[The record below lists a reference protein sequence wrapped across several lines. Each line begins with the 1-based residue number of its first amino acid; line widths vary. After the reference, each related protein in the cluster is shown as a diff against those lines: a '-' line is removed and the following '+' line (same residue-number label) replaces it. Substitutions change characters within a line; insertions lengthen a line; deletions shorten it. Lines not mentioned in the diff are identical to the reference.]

1 MKSGGS
7 PIKTALT
14 IIMALVGIK
23 LLLKALP
30 KSTPLKML
38 LVNFIDLLFTFN
50 FLEFIVLL
58 FFKTFR

>member
-38 LVNFIDLLFTFN
+38 LVNFIDLLFTFD